1 MQNEPDRLAR
11 NQRTWRAKFQNA
23 FRGVRFGL
31 SEQTSFLA
39 HTIVACLVVAA
50 GLFFRV
56 NAGEWALLAG
66 CIGLVFVAELFNTS
80 LEWFARAVTEEHDE
94 RIGKALDVASA
105 AVLLASIVSVVVG
118 AIIFLPRL
126 WQLLS

>member
-1 MQNEPDRLAR
+1 MNEPERLAR
-11 NQRTWRAKFQNA
+11 RNRTWRSKFQNA

-50 GLFFRV
+50 GLFFGV
-56 NAGEWALLAG
+56 DAGEWALLAG

-80 LEWFARAVTEEHDE
+80 LEWFARAVTEKHDE

-105 AVLLASIVSVVVG
+105 AVLLASLVSVIVG
-118 AIIFLPRL
+118 SMIFVPRI
-126 WQLLS
+126 WKWFS

>member
-1 MQNEPDRLAR
+1 MSADPERLSR
-11 NQRTWRAKFQNA
+11 PNRTWRSKFQNA

-39 HTIVACLVVAA
+39 HAVVACLVVVA
-50 GLFFRV
+50 GWFFRV
-56 NAGEWALLAG
+56 DAGEWALLAG

-80 LEWFARAVTEEHDE
+80 LEWFARAVTDKHDE

-105 AVLLASIVSVVVG
+105 AVLLASLVSVVVG
-118 AIIFLPRL
+118 AIIFVPRI
-126 WQLLS
+126 WKYF

>member
-1 MQNEPDRLAR
+1 MNDQPERLAPKNR
-11 NQRTWRAKFQNA
+11 SWRAKFQNA

-50 GLFFRV
+50 GLFFHV
-56 NAGEWALLAG
+56 DASEWALLAG

-80 LEWFARAVTEEHDE
+80 LEWFARAVTDKHDE

-118 AIIFLPRL
+118 AIIFIPRIWKL
-126 WQLLS
+126 F